1 MRFFGLMAYM
11 KKLAGWISLLSAVL
25 VFSVS
30 FTLLRRVARIG
41 VTSPWFTLAMMFYFL
56 GIVGMA
62 RPLFLLRL
70 PAWLRPLRAWEKRG
84 KLYQRCGVPVFGVL
98 LRRTPLRYLQPLVY
112 LQKPSKDYVAL
123 FAQIEGAE
131 AAHLWAAVLVVPYMV
146 YACIQGR
153 WGVLLCFL
161 ALQIIGNLYP
171 IWHLRWVR
179 CRLEFVSK
187 KQRQIHRAHAPNTM
201 PTATAP

>member
-1 MRFFGLMAYM
+1 M
-11 KKLAGWISLLSAVL
+11 KKLAGWISLLSVVL
-25 VFSVS
+25 VFCAS
-30 FTLLRRVARIG
+30 FTLLRRVGRID
-41 VTSPWFTLAMMFYFL
+41 VSSPCFTLLMMFYFL
-56 GIVGMA
+56 GVIGAA

-70 PAWLRPLRAWEKRG
+70 PSWLRRLRPWEKRG
-84 KLYQRCGVPVFGVL
+84 RLYQRWGVPVFGLL

-112 LQKPSKDYVAL
+112 LQKPSKDYAAL

-131 AAHLWAAVLVVPYMV
+131 AAHLCAAVLLVPYTV

-161 ALQIIGNLYP
+161 VLQIIGNLYP

-179 CRLEFVSK
+179 CRLEFVSEK
-187 KQRQIHRAHAPNTM
+187 KRQIRGTHASSHALKPSATGHRNFG
-201 PTATAP
+201 